1 LKYQRNVLKAA
12 ENNVVT
18 RLASGMIMEFEEGD
32 RIQIEK
38 GKVVYEGIVMPSTT
52 RHIVLKMKSGYN
64 AGIDPVNAVIT
75 LLEKKAL
82 KETASSAASGKIPME
97 GHGLPKVSIL
107 STGGTIAS
115 KIDYRTGAVTA
126 RFSADDI
133 LKAMP
138 ELRKIAD
145 FSGKAI
151 YNILSE
157 NMRAEYW
164 QELAREIAGEIAK
177 GADGIIVAHGT
188 DTMMYTAAAI
198 SFMIETPVPIVFV
211 GSQRSADRPSSDNAM
226 NAICAALV
234 AVSDIAEV
242 TVVMHSEESDS
253 TCAIH
258 RGTKVRKMHTSRRD
272 AFHSVNGKPLGYVD
286 YRSMQL
292 KISGDHVKRGE
303 KELKLKEAI
312 DPRCA
317 LVKFTPGASPDILS
331 YYVDAGYHGIVIE
344 GTGLGHVSTEWIPRI
359 GKAVSCGIP
368 VVITSQCL
376 HGRVCDRV
384 YDTGRDMLRAGA
396 IEGEDMLAEVALVK
410 LMWALGQSDDPAL
423 IAEMIK
429 RNIAGEISQ
438 RSIVEACMSVVDDPC
453 ASRSGNN

>member
-1 LKYQRNVLKAA
+1 
-12 ENNVVT
+12 
-18 RLASGMIMEFEEGD
+18 MEFEEGD
-32 RIQIEK
+32 RI
-38 GKVVYEGIVMPSTT
+38 KVKKDEVEYEGIVMPSTT
-52 RHIVLKMKSGYN
+52 QHIVLKMKSGYN
-64 AGIDPVNAVIT
+64 AGIDPENAVIT
-75 LLEKKAL
+75 LLEKKVL
-82 KETASSAASGKIPME
+82 KETPSKATAGRLPAAGPA
-97 GHGLPKVSIL
+97 LPKVSIL

-126 RFSADDI
+126 SFSADDI
-133 LKAMP
+133 LRAMP
-138 ELRKIAD
+138 ELRTIAD

-164 QELAREIAGEIAK
+164 QELAREIAREIEK
-177 GADGIIVAHGT
+177 GADGVIVAHGT

-253 TCAIH
+253 SCAIH

-272 AFHSVNGKPLGYVD
+272 AFRSINGEPIGYVD
-286 YRSMQL
+286 YKAMQL
-292 KISGDHVKRGE
+292 TTSGEHAKRGARA
-303 KELKLKEAI
+303 LKLKEAI
-312 DPRCA
+312 NPKCA
-317 LVKFTPGASPDILS
+317 LVKFTPGASPGILS

-344 GTGLGHVSTEWIPRI
+344 GTGLGHVSTEWIPQI
-359 GKAVSCGIP
+359 GRAVSSGVP

-410 LMWALGQSDDPAL
+410 LMWALGQSGDPAV
-423 IAEMIK
+423 IADIMTK
-429 RNIAGEISQ
+429 SIAGEISG
-438 RSIVEACMSVVDDPC
+438 RSIVESC
-453 ASRSGNN
+453 